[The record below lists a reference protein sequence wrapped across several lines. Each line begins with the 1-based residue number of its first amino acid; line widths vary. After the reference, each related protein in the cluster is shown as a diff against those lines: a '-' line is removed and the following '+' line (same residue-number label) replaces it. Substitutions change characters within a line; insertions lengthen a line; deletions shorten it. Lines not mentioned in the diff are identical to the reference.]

1 MEKTTYSKIYRVI
14 HWAIGI
20 SFLLLLITIFL
31 RSTWL
36 NKRHLAD
43 IIQNYLQGTDQTL
56 SRNQIWALAG
66 QIRHPMWQWHI
77 YLGYVLTGLFAIR
90 FTLPLFGEMKFQN
103 PLGKG
108 LSAKEKMKKW
118 TYIVFYVCVVGS
130 LTTGLL
136 IEWGPGTWRRPLE
149 EVHQLSIYY
158 LLAFIVI
165 HWAGVFIAE
174 FTDEK
179 GIVSRIVSGGKRRT
193 GNFE

>member
-36 NKRHLAD
+36 SNRHMAG
-43 IIQNYLQGTDQTL
+43 IIENYLKGAGVTL
-56 SRNQIWALAG
+56 TRRQIFGLAH
-66 QIRHPMWQWHI
+66 QIQEPMWQWHI
-77 YLGYVLTGLFAIR
+77 YLGYILTGLFTIR

-108 LSAKEKMKKW
+108 LSAKEKLKKW
-118 TYIVFYVCVVGS
+118 TYIVFYVLVVAS

-136 IEWGPGTWRRPLE
+136 MEWGPGNWRRPLE
-149 EVHQLSIYY
+149 EIHQLSIYY
-158 LLAFIVI
+158 LLTFIVI

-179 GIVSRIVSGGKRRT
+179 GIVSRIVSGVKK
-193 GNFE
+193 E

>member
-36 NKRHLAD
+36 SNRHMAG
-43 IIQNYLQGTDQTL
+43 IIENYLKGAGVTL
-56 SRNQIWALAG
+56 TRRQIFGLAH
-66 QIRHPMWQWHI
+66 QIQEPMWQWHI
-77 YLGYVLTGLFAIR
+77 YLGYILTGLFTIR

-108 LSAKEKMKKW
+108 LSAKEKLKKW
-118 TYIVFYVCVVGS
+118 TYIVFYVLVVAS

-136 IEWGPGTWRRPLE
+136 MEWGPGNWRRPLE

-179 GIVSRIVSGGKRRT
+179 GIVSRIVSGVKGEK
-193 GNFE
+193 

>member
-36 NKRHLAD
+36 SNRHMAG
-43 IIQNYLQGTDQTL
+43 IIENYLKGAGVTL
-56 SRNQIWALAG
+56 TRRQIFGLAH
-66 QIRHPMWQWHI
+66 QIQEPMWQWHI
-77 YLGYVLTGLFAIR
+77 YLGYILTGLFAIR

-108 LSAKEKMKKW
+108 LPAKEKLKKW
-118 TYIVFYVCVVGS
+118 TYIVFYVLVVAS

-136 IEWGPGTWRRPLE
+136 MEWGPGNWRRPLE
-149 EVHQLSIYY
+149 EIHQLSIYY
-158 LLAFIVI
+158 LLTFIVI

-179 GIVSRIVSGGKRRT
+179 GIVSRIVSGVKGEK
-193 GNFE
+193 E